1 MAAYEIV
8 VGIEGLNSISIWAYT
23 VSFGVLI
30 VASLLMII
38 YGFDILESQLVV
50 IVAAIIPLGFSLG
63 LITEYVPQLSS
74 AYLVFVV
81 IGFLAIILT
90 RTLAPPRAATIVLS
104 IVHGISGLVI
114 FFLPIALTLAGTTPP
129 SFLFISLGGALIGIG
144 GLMLAFLK
152 SGKPLLPAEKIFML
166 LPWLLMFMTVSFA
179 LGLGLA

>member
-23 VSFGVLI
+23 ASFGVLI

-63 LITEYVPQLSS
+63 LITEYVPKLSA

-81 IGFLAIILT
+81 IGFLAIIFT
-90 RTLAPPRAATIVLS
+90 RTMAPPRAATIVLS

-114 FFLPIALTLAGTTPP
+114 FLLPIALSLARTTPP
-129 SFLFISLGGALIGIG
+129 SFLFISLGGAFIGIG

-152 SGKPLLPAEKIFML
+152 SGKPLLSAERIFML
-166 LPWLLMFMTVSFA
+166 LPWLLLLMTLSFT

>member
-8 VGIEGLNSISIWAYT
+8 VGIEGLNSISVWAYT
-23 VSFGVLI
+23 AAFGVLI
-30 VASLLMII
+30 VASLLLII

-50 IVAAIIPLGFSLG
+50 IIAAIIPLGFSLA
-63 LITEYVPQLSS
+63 LITEYLPQSSS

-81 IGFLAIILT
+81 VGFLAIIGT
-90 RTLAPPRAATIVLS
+90 RTFASPRAATIVLS

-114 FFLPIALTLAGTTPP
+114 FVLPIALTLAGTTPL

-152 SGKPLLPAEKIFML
+152 SGKPLLPSEKIFKL
-166 LPWLLMFMTVSFA
+166 LPWLLLLMTTSFA